1 MIYEQLFPLAGGG
14 ALGFAVG
21 YGLKKVIKFVIVGL
35 GHVALL
41 IGYLENQNWISAN
54 WTVIENQTSTMMT
67 QAAHKAYA
75 VTHAQQMGHEIPTG
89 GVGLGV
95 MGLHALLSPLA
106 TIQRS

>member
-21 YGLKKVIKFVIVGL
+21 YALKKVIKFVIVGL
-35 GHVALL
+35 GLVALL

-75 VTHAQQMGHEIPTG
+75 VTHAQ
-89 GVGLGV
+89 
-95 MGLHALLSPLA
+95 
-106 TIQRS
+106 